1 MSDSISFPVDDKYIN
16 QLQDIINECNSKI
29 CSDIIKLKE
38 HKFPIAEQE
47 IMTDLPYSPE
57 NVPNLIGF
65 HLRSDIMAN
74 VLSYKFYCHQLIKLA
89 EKYGKKGKTK
99 FYSEKAPYI
108 YYDDKKLFIL
118 PNEVV
123 DSLLASATE
132 QKLSNIPVIKKDVF
146 QKKNLKN
153 LGSNLVLKGIYYF
166 ENRQME
172 KVKKIIKP

>member
-16 QLQDIINECNSKI
+16 QLKEIINECNSKI
-29 CSDIIKLKE
+29 YSDIAKLKE
-38 HKFPIAEQE
+38 HKFLVAEQE
-47 IMTDLPYSPE
+47 IETDLPYAPE
-57 NVPNLIGF
+57 HVSNLVGF

-74 VLSYKFYCHQLIKLA
+74 TLSYKFYYHQLIKLA

-99 FYSEKAPYI
+99 FYSEKVPYL
-108 YYDDKKLFIL
+108 YHDNKKLFIL

-123 DSLLASATE
+123 ENILMSNTG
-132 QKLSNIPVIKKDVF
+132 QKLDNISIIKADVF
-146 QKKNLKN
+146 QKKDLKN

-166 ENRQME
+166 ENKQME

>member
-1 MSDSISFPVDDKYIN
+1 MIRFLYIFN
-16 QLQDIINECNSKI
+16 QLSK
-29 CSDIIKLKE
+29 
-38 HKFPIAEQE
+38 
-47 IMTDLPYSPE
+47 
-57 NVPNLIGF
+57 
-65 HLRSDIMAN
+65 
-74 VLSYKFYCHQLIKLA
+74 
-89 EKYGKKGKTK
+89 
-99 FYSEKAPYI
+99 PYI